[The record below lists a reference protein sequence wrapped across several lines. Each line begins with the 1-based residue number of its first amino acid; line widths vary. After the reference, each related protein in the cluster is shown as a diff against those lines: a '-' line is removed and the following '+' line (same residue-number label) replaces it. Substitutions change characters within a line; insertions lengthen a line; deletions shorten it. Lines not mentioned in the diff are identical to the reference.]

1 MTLEQQ
7 FAELAL
13 KVLPHFIGLSLIA
26 GFFGALICVLLFNF
40 LLKLEE
46 KLLSKAKAKRWAKAQ
61 ADKQAAL
68 SCGDD
73 AAGRACETGGG
84 SAA

>member
-1 MTLEQQ
+1 MSLEQQ

-13 KVLPHFIGLSLIA
+13 KVLPHLIGISLIA
-26 GFFGALICVLLFNF
+26 GFVGAIICLVVSNLF
-40 LLKLEE
+40 LKLEE
-46 KLLSKAKAKRWAKAQ
+46 RLLSKAKAKRWAKAQ
-61 ADKQAAL
+61 ADKRAAL
-68 SCGDD
+68 SCGDV

>member
-1 MTLEQQ
+1 MTLEEQ
-7 FAELAL
+7 FSQLL
-13 KVLPHFIGLSLIA
+13 LQVLPHFVGISLIA
-26 GFFGALICVLLFNF
+26 GFVGAIVCLVVTNLF
-40 LLKLEE
+40 LKLEE
-46 KLLSKAKAKRWAKAQ
+46 RLLSKAKAKRWAKAQ

-68 SCGDD
+68 GCGDD

>member
-1 MTLEQQ
+1 MTLEEQ
-7 FAELAL
+7 FSQLAL
-13 KVLPHFIGLSLIA
+13 EVLPHFIALSLIA

-40 LLKLEE
+40 LSKLEE

>member
-1 MTLEQQ
+1 MEMEQL
-7 FAELAL
+7 LAQQWQAVMPYL
-13 KVLPHFIGLSLIA
+13 IVMCLIA
-26 GFFGALICVLLFNF
+26 GFVGAMIFGLIASAFSS
-40 LLKLEE
+40 LEGV
-46 KLLSKAKAKRWAKAQ
+46 LLSKAKAKRWAKAQ

>member
-1 MTLEQQ
+1 MQMEQLLAQQLE
-7 FAELAL
+7 AVMPSLILMCLLAGF
-13 KVLPHFIGLSLIA
+13 VGAMIFSLIA
-26 GFFGALICVLLFNF
+26 SAFSS
-40 LLKLEE
+40 LEE
-46 KLLSKAKAKRWAKAQ
+46 WILSKAKAKRWAKAQ

>member
-1 MTLEQQ
+1 MTLEEQ
-7 FAELAL
+7 FSQLVL
-13 KVLPHFIGLSLIA
+13 QVLPHFVGISLIA
-26 GFFGALICVLLFNF
+26 GFFGAIICVLFCNL